1 MYLIVSYKNEIII
14 NTYWLQTP
22 TIIIS
27 FLTYIFIYKD
37 NQNNCLLITIIT
49 IKFHIYTQNKRE
61 KIIFFG
67 IKLYLIELFCTL
79 QGLPNNTYQIAKIVS

>member
-1 MYLIVSYKNEIII
+1 MPYIIYKHNHNKYLLIITIIMYLIVSYKNEIII
-14 NTYWLQTP
+14 NTYWLLIP

-27 FLTYIFIYKD
+27 FLIYIFLYKH

-61 KIIFFG
+61 KIIF
-67 IKLYLIELFCTL
+67 LR
-79 QGLPNNTYQIAKIVS
+79 